1 MMNIILSKYNNPL
14 ALEKL
19 NQYKNLFLIALF
31 SYVLVYGFELTHFT
45 LSIDEEFPDNFAQ
58 TMMLGR
64 WGHALIRHYL
74 LPEPFVPFITTAL
87 CLIFLS
93 FSAVLSAIYLKL
105 SKYQSI
111 AYIVMLA
118 ALPQLAY
125 QIQFSNQSDTIAL
138 SILFSTLSLF
148 ALNVSRLKSYVLF
161 IILTVASLSIY
172 QSVFL
177 FAASLLCVKFTIL
190 AIKKEIKLSGLIK
203 KLAFYVTLTLI
214 ALVINSLFSKLCA
227 YYYNIPTSSYLTA
240 MIGWGKLSP
249 GEIIITVC
257 QYIYNCFTLNAPFGM
272 NALPF
277 TFVWMVVI
285 CLVAFKEGKNFF
297 LLLLLC
303 LTTIASCF
311 IMNLVL
317 GAWLPPRTMIQAPV
331 IFAGLFAAALVSLK
345 VISLQHKIF
354 LSFIPVL
361 FLISG
366 AVSSNKLFYSDY
378 MAREAD
384 AHLSSQIIDT
394 IYNKYPD
401 FDIKTTPV
409 FFYGSY
415 TPANVWR
422 LAGADAFG
430 ASFFEWD
437 GGNNSRIYAYLKSA
451 NIAEFVHPNPD
462 QVDLAS
468 KAGKELPSWPNRGS
482 VLLHNGVI
490 IIKIGP
496 QLSPYNK

>member
-1 MMNIILSKYNNPL
+1 MMNTILSKDKNSS
-14 ALEKL
+14 ALTEL
-19 NQYKNLFLIALF
+19 NHYKNLFFIALF

-45 LSIDEEFPDNFAQ
+45 LSIDEEFFDNFTQ

-74 LPEPFVPFITTAL
+74 LPEPFVPFFTTAL

-93 FSAVLSAIYLKL
+93 FAAVLSALYLKL
-105 SKYQSI
+105 NKYQSA

-125 QIQFSNQSDTIAL
+125 QIQFSNQSDTVAL

-148 ALNVSRLKSYVLF
+148 TLDAHRLKGYVQF
-161 IILTVASLSIY
+161 IVLTIASLSIY

-177 FAASLLCVKFTIL
+177 FAASLLCVRFTIL
-190 AIKKEIKLSGLIK
+190 AIRKETELFQLVKKTAIYIG
-203 KLAFYVTLTLI
+203 LTLV
-214 ALVINSLFSKLCA
+214 ALILNSLLSKLCA
-227 YYYNIPTSSYLTA
+227 YYYNVPTSSYLTS

-249 GEIIITVC
+249 GEIIFTVGS
-257 QYIYNCFTLNAPFGM
+257 YIYNCFTFNAPFGM

-277 TFVWMVVI
+277 TLFWMMAI
-285 CLVAFKEGKNFF
+285 CLLALRKRSQFF
-297 LLLLLC
+297 LILTLC
-303 LTTIASCF
+303 IVTIASCF
-311 IMNLVL
+311 IMNVIL

-331 IFAGLFAAALVSLK
+331 IFAGLFAAVLVSTGFILDR
-345 VISLQHKIF
+345 HKIF
-354 LSFIPVL
+354 ISCIPAI

-366 AVSSNKLFYSDY
+366 AISSNKLFYSDY

-384 AHLSSQIIDT
+384 AHFSLQIIDT
-394 IYNKYPD
+394 IYSKYPD

-415 TPANVWR
+415 TPANAWR

-437 GGNNSRIYAYLKSA
+437 GGNNSRIYAWLKSA
-451 NIAEFVHPNPD
+451 NIADFVHPD
-462 QVDLAS
+462 AEEVARAS
-468 KAGKELPSWPNRGS
+468 KFGNELPAWPNRGS
-482 VLLHNGVI
+482 VFLHDGVMI
-490 IIKIGP
+490 VKIGP

>member
-1 MMNIILSKYNNPL
+1 MNINLSKDNNRL

-19 NQYKNLFLIALF
+19 NNYKNLFLVALF

-58 TMMLGR
+58 TIMLGR

-93 FSAVLSAIYLKL
+93 FAAVLSALYLKL
-105 SKYQSI
+105 SKYQSA

-125 QIQFSNQSDTIAL
+125 QIQFSNQSDTVAL

-148 ALNVSRLKSYVLF
+148 TLDVSRLKSYVLF
-161 IILTVASLSIY
+161 IILTIASLSVY

-190 AIKKEIKLSGLIK
+190 AIRKEIRLPELVKT
-203 KLAFYVTLTLI
+203 LAVYIALTLI
-214 ALVINSLFSKLCA
+214 ALVINTLLSKLCA
-227 YYYNIPTSSYLTA
+227 YYYHIPTSSYLTA

-249 GEIIITVC
+249 VDIILTVC
-257 QYIYNCFTLNAPFGM
+257 HYIYNCFTLNAPFGM

-277 TFVWMVVI
+277 TLVWMLI
-285 CLVAFKEGKNFF
+285 ISIIAFKKGRNYF
-297 LLLLLC
+297 LIMTLC
-303 LTTIASCF
+303 LATIASCF

-331 IFAGLFAAALVSLK
+331 IFAGLFAATLVSLK
-345 VISLQHKIF
+345 ITSVPHKIL
-354 LSFIPVL
+354 LSVLPVF

-384 AHLSSQIIDT
+384 AHLSLQIIDT

-401 FDIKTTPV
+401 FDIKKTPV
-409 FFYGSY
+409 FFYGSH
-415 TPANVWR
+415 TPVNSWR

-451 NIAEFVHPNPD
+451 NIADFVHPDPG
-462 QVDLAS
+462 QVELAS
-468 KAGKELPSWPNRGS
+468 EIGKELPSWPNRGS
-482 VLLHNGVI
+482 VFLHNGVMI
-490 IIKIGP
+490 VKIGP